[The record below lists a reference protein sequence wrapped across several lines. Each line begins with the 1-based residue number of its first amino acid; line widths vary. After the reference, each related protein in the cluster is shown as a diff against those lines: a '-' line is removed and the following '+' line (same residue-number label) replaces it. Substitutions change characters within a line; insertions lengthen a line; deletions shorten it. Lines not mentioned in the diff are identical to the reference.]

1 MAAARQKSTQED
13 FELIQNV
20 EGVAFDE
27 MNLVEI
33 PFSLLTD
40 AKEARSKPVIEVP
53 LTPDGSEALVSN
65 ARSSLPTA
73 LAERV
78 VLGLLW
84 LTQQQNGFKTH
95 VVRFPLRILVE
106 QYMYPGRFS
115 KNRASGAFMK
125 RVEEEINRVADTRIH
140 SKRWYDKKL
149 QRTTQMNAA
158 IIDYIQ
164 VIHEGG
170 RNSARVVE
178 LRWGDQLFNSVR
190 AKYTKALDVRTLL
203 KIQRPLD
210 LRFYR
215 WLDRQLATKRVQ
227 NVESCQNFARYK
239 LLMRGQKI
247 DRGGRTASS
256 YIVGKLRESLNKL
269 NDIGFGVRMTVQQD
283 QADYRLVFEKLDG
296 NANEAVSI
304 DETAEIVR
312 EFQRQA
318 HDLPKNSK
326 PRKIPESDR
335 EEASCWLKDYEKELA
350 IWLVKRCVRL
360 HKKSRQG
367 EQTLFRFK
375 ALSFYEA
382 KALADWEREQE
393 KKMKKS
399 SQAAKSGAANVEEA
413 WEAYRF
419 EQVTKAREGLKAKK
433 LEKLEAEATQ
443 EVQEEILKAQFKAP
457 KSAMKAIIQTRVE
470 EKLMASAGG
479 MDEEAFYLQWQ
490 AE

>member
-1 MAAARQKSTQED
+1 MPAAKRKPDQAE

-27 MNLVEI
+27 MNLVEL
-33 PFSLLTD
+33 PFALLTD

-53 LTPDGSEALVSN
+53 LAPDGSEALVSN

-140 SKRWYDKKL
+140 SNRWYDKKL

-178 LRWGDQLFNSVR
+178 LRWGDQLFNSVK

-227 NVESCQNFARYK
+227 NVESCQNFAKYK

-256 YIVGKLRESLNKL
+256 YIVGKLRESLEKL
-269 NDIGFGVRMTVQQD
+269 NDIGFGVRMTVKQD
-283 QADYRLVFEKLDG
+283 QADFRLVFEKLEGSD
-296 NANEAVSI
+296 NESVSI

-318 HDLPKNSK
+318 HDLPANAK
-326 PRKIPESDR
+326 PRKISESDR
-335 EEASCWLKDYEKELA
+335 NEAARWLEDYEKELS

-360 HKKSRQG
+360 HKRSRQG

-382 KALADWEREQE
+382 KALADWEREQD
-393 KKMKKS
+393 KKKKKDIQS
-399 SQAAKSGAANVEEA
+399 NQELADNVEDA
-413 WEAYRF
+413 WDAYRF
-419 EQVTKAREGLKAKK
+419 EQVTKSRDGLSAKK
-433 LEKLEAEATQ
+433 LAKLERDAAQ
-443 EVQEEILKAQFKAP
+443 EVEDEISKAQFKTP
-457 KSAMKAIIQTRVE
+457 KSALKAIIQTRVE
-470 EKLMASAGG
+470 EKLMAEAGCL
-479 MDEEAFYLQWQ
+479 DEESFFKQWR
-490 AE
+490 A

>member
-1 MAAARQKSTQED
+1 MTAAKRKKDQAE
-13 FELIQNV
+13 FELIQNI

-27 MNLVEI
+27 MNLVEL
-33 PFSLLTD
+33 PFALLTD

-53 LTPDGSEALVSN
+53 LAPDGSEALVSN

-140 SKRWYDKKL
+140 SNRWYDKKL

-178 LRWGDQLFNSVR
+178 LRWGDQLFNSVK
-190 AKYTKALDVRTLL
+190 AKYTKALDIRTLL

-227 NVESCQNFARYK
+227 AVESCQNFAKYK

-256 YIVGKLRESLNKL
+256 YIVGKLRESLEKL
-269 NDIGFGVRMTVQQD
+269 NDIGFGVRMTVKQD
-283 QADYRLVFEKLDG
+283 QSDFRLVFEKLEGSD
-296 NANEAVSI
+296 NESVSI

-312 EFQRQA
+312 EFQRYA
-318 HDLPKNSK
+318 HDLPANAK
-326 PRKIPESDR
+326 PRKISESDR
-335 EEASCWLKDYEKELA
+335 NEAARWLEDYEKELA
-350 IWLVKRCVRL
+350 IWLVKRCVKL
-360 HKKSRQG
+360 HKRTRQG

-382 KALADWEREQE
+382 KALADWEREE
-393 KKMKKS
+393 AKKKKRDIETN
-399 SQAAKSGAANVEEA
+399 QGLADNVEDA
-413 WEAYRF
+413 WESYRF
-419 EQVTKAREGLKAKK
+419 EQVTKARDGLSAKK
-433 LEKLEAEATQ
+433 LASLELEAAR
-443 EVQEEILKAQFKAP
+443 EVEDEISKAQFKTP
-457 KSAMKAIIQTRVE
+457 KSALKAIIQTRVE
-470 EKLMASAGG
+470 EKLMADAGC
-479 MDEEAFYLQWQ
+479 MDEETFFNQWRG
-490 AE
+490 

>member
-1 MAAARQKSTQED
+1 MALSRPIKTQTE
-13 FELIQNV
+13 FELIENV

-27 MNLVEI
+27 MNLVEL
-33 PFSLLTD
+33 PFALLTD
-40 AKEARSKPVIEVP
+40 AKEARSKPVTEVS
-53 LTPDGSEALVSN
+53 LAPDGSEALVSS

-78 VLGLLW
+78 VLGLMW

-140 SKRWYDKKL
+140 SNRWYDKKL

-227 NVESCQNFARYK
+227 TVESCQNFARYK

-256 YIVGKLRESLNKL
+256 YIVGKLSESLRKL

-283 QADYRLVFEKLDG
+283 QTDYRLIFEKLEGKG
-296 NANEAVSI
+296 NESISI

-318 HDLPKNSK
+318 HDLPKNAK
-326 PRKIPESDR
+326 TRKIPDSDR
-335 EEASCWLKDYEKELA
+335 EEASRWLGDYDKALA

-360 HKKSRQG
+360 HKRSRQG

-375 ALSFYEA
+375 ALSFYEP
-382 KALADWEREQE
+382 KALADWECEQE
-393 KKMKKS
+393 KKKKKDIGNS
-399 SQAAKSGAANVEEA
+399 KSQARNVEEA
-413 WEAYRF
+413 WETYRF
-419 EQVTKAREGLKAKK
+419 EQVTKARDGFSAKK
-433 LEKLEAEATQ
+433 LEKLEADASQ
-443 EVQEEILKAQFKAP
+443 EVEEEIKKAQFKTP
-457 KSAMKAIIQTRVE
+457 KSALKAIIQTRVE
-470 EKLMASAGG
+470 EKLMAAMGA
-479 MDEEAFYLQWQ
+479 MDEDSFFMQWQ
-490 AE
+490 AV